1 MVLIAIAVIA
11 LHRRIRALIQQQAAS
26 RHQQGL
32 AEHPLDPTAGRA
44 DAAHIAGHHARE
56 PGAAR
61 SPAVPGQTDDRTDRH
76 AGLVST
82 SDLVPAAQ

>member
-1 MVLIAIAVIA
+1 MVLIVIAVIA

-44 DAAHIAGHHARE
+44 DAAHIAGHHAR
-56 PGAAR
+56 GI
-61 SPAVPGQTDDRTDRH
+61 
-76 AGLVST
+76 
-82 SDLVPAAQ
+82 